1 MKLKGIIAGASAS
14 VLLLMGCAVAEATE
28 THRYGINIQTDF
40 NQELAEKQMIREEL
54 RKPTKDINL
63 YWLLQNATVKDTKGL
78 TDRELHHRNGDL
90 VVWRTVGYCKNA
102 EGKGQELDS
111 PYYINYRE
119 VDGVKAGDIVA
130 SYFILNPYSSAEDDI
145 LHRMD
150 YIIDHL
156 TVEDATNALP
166 EDYDAL
172 IEALESNMAEEE
184 KT

>member
-1 MKLKGIIAGASAS
+1 MKLRGMIAGASAS

-54 RKPTKDINL
+54 RKPTENINL
-63 YWLLQNATVKDTKGL
+63 YFLLQHATVRDTKGM
-78 TDRELHHRNGDL
+78 TDKELHHRNGDL
-90 VVWRTVGYCKNA
+90 VIWRTVGYCKNA

-111 PYYINYRE
+111 PCHISYRG

-145 LHRMD
+145 LHRID
-150 YIIDHL
+150 YIIDRL
-156 TVEDATNALP
+156 TVEDAENALP

-172 IEALESNMAEEE
+172 IEAIESNMPEEQ
-184 KT
+184 T